1 MHYLDRR
8 GGRPCQPLMFLE
20 EQGTVK
26 MDAGARTARGNKFP
40 RASPAA
46 AQASSPGIAGVPRQ
60 RHGSSVGPGAIT
72 SELPGFKASTA
83 CQRRLQPAAV
93 EERIFRKKEKNRKK
107 ETSTASGGR
116 RCVQLAGTK

>member
-60 RHGSSVGPGAIT
+60 RHGSSVGAIT
-72 SELPGFKASTA
+72 SELPGFKGFN
-83 CQRRLQPAAV
+83 RLQPAAV
-93 EERIFRKKEKNRKK
+93 
-107 ETSTASGGR
+107 AACGG
-116 RCVQLAGTK
+116 